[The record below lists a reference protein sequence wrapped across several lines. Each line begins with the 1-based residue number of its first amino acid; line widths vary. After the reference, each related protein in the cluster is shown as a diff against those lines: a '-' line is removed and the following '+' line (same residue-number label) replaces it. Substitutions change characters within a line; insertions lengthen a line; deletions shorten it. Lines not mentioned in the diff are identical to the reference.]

1 MKPNL
6 FIKSLMTIVI
16 SAFVAGCSQEETLGG
31 NENAI
36 HGEELKVVVNDLGF
50 TNDDSQSR
58 VTEGSEDSYA
68 TVFTEGDAMGIYI
81 VDENVAIR
89 KNLKAVK
96 GEENLWTVA
105 EKLYYYEGADYIAY
119 FPYDESLSNA
129 DIKSEEDIVAYFDN
143 NNKFTTDQSSLE
155 NYYACDLLTARV
167 EAQEVSQ
174 GNTVEFTF
182 SHERAMM
189 EFVIPTYL
197 FKTSDTADAY
207 TYSAPLGLSLTI
219 GEVEYKPRSMGNC
232 VYRCIVKPSTNE
244 TLLSFE
250 GKFTD
255 AKNYVP
261 VTFKA
266 SDIVLTANSCKK
278 YNIKYTVVG
287 DDSGL
292 SEDETTD
299 YKLSEYNIRE
309 IKVGDYYYSDGSICP
324 KEFPANPEG
333 CIGVIFSTKANN
345 EPTLDET
352 DGDTKCTHGYVLSLH
367 NATGHATNLSSIWDY
382 LMWSVA
388 PTDLNALGLT
398 TTTNVSELLLDM
410 NGYNY
415 TQILISNDVVDNGD
429 NCLKQAILSYG
440 AASNAT
446 AKYAAPLCT
455 SGWFVPSVGQYVEL
469 IKNFGGS
476 GEFNGATI
484 SDSNVYYVINGALQK
499 VGGQIDGGNSSR
511 NKFWSSNTSGSGDAF
526 LLELTDKKYGI
537 WPKIG
542 TQKSYARIRPILA
555 F

>member
-1 MKPNL
+1 
-6 FIKSLMTIVI
+6 MTIVI

-58 VTEGSEDSYA
+58 VTEGDDDSYA

-96 GEENLWTVA
+96 NQEGLWTVE

-167 EAQEVSQ
+167 DAQSIGEKSKAVK
-174 GNTVEFTF
+174 FTF
-182 SHERAMM
+182 SHKRAMM

-197 FKTSDTADAY
+197 FKTSDTDDAY
-207 TYSAPLGLSLTI
+207 TYSAPLGLSLKI
-219 GEVEYKPRSMGNC
+219 GGVEYEPRSMGNC
-232 VYRCIVKPSTNE
+232 VYRCIVKPSTDE
-244 TLLSFE
+244 AKLSFE
-250 GKFTD
+250 GEFTD

-261 VTFKA
+261 VTFNA
-266 SDIVLTANSCKK
+266 SEIDLGANGCKK
-278 YNIKYTVVG
+278 YNIEYTVG
-287 DDSGL
+287 SGNSDL
-292 SEDETTD
+292 SENETTD
-299 YKLSEYNIRE
+299 YKLGEYNIRE
-309 IKVGDYYYSDGSICP
+309 IQVGDYYYSDGSICP
-324 KEFPANPEG
+324 KEFPANPKG
-333 CIGVIFSTKANN
+333 CIGVIFSTKVNITITEH

-367 NATGHATNLSSIWDY
+367 NATGHAINLSSIWDY
-382 LMWSVA
+382 LMWSEA
-388 PTDLNALGLT
+388 PNLSELGLT
-398 TTTNVSELLLDM
+398 TETNVANLLSDM
-410 NGYNY
+410 DGYKY
-415 TQILISNDVVDNGD
+415 TQILISKDVVDNGE

-440 AASNAT
+440 AEGNAT

-469 IKNFGGS
+469 IKNLGGNS
-476 GEFNGATI
+476 SFNGAKTETGNEY
-484 SDSNVYYVINGALQK
+484 SAINTALTK
-499 VGGQIDGGNSSR
+499 VGGQIDENKKY
-511 NKFWSSNTSGSGDAF
+511 KFWSSNTSDTNKAF
-526 LLELTDKKYGI
+526 LLELTDSKCEI
-537 WPKIG
+537 WSKDGYNNNNP
-542 TQKSYARIRPILA
+542 YARIRPILA